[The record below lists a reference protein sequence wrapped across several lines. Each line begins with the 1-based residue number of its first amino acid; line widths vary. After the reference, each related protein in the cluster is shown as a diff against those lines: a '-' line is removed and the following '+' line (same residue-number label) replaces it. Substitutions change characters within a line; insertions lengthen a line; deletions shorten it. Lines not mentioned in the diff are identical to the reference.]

1 MSGYIGRIPVTE
13 AIQTR
18 KSFTASLGQTAFS
31 MSYQPGFID
40 VFLNGV
46 KLREGPTED
55 FIATNGTS
63 IVLNAG
69 ALANQNLDV
78 VTLTSAS
85 IIDKLPTQSAATNG
99 KVLKSDGTIAAWQTD
114 SNTVYTVGDGG
125 LTEKNFTTA
134 LNTKLTNIETAAT
147 ADQTDAEIKT
157 AYEANADTNEFSD
170 AEQTKLSG
178 IATSANLYTHPANHA
193 ISVIT
198 GLQTALDAKTTP
210 GYVDTQVA
218 NLVDSAPATLD
229 TLKELATALGDDANH
244 VTTMTTLIGTKLP
257 LVGGTMTG
265 DITFNSTQTF
275 DGRDVSA
282 DGTKLDG
289 IATSANLYVHPTG
302 DGNIHVPAYGS
313 STSGQLLTSTGT
325 GTIPTWQNA
334 PVSLPSQSG
343 NADKQL
349 TTDGSSASWTLSS
362 TSSDALYQH
371 SNTVSNA
378 YIIAN
383 GNNAMSAGPIT
394 IGPSGSV
401 TIPSTSTWIVS

>member
-1 MSGYIGRIPVTE
+1 
-13 AIQTR
+13 
-18 KSFTASLGQTAFS
+18 
-31 MSYQPGFID
+31 
-40 VFLNGV
+40 
-46 KLREGPTED
+46 
-55 FIATNGTS
+55 
-63 IVLNAG
+63 
-69 ALANQNLDV
+69 
-78 VTLTSAS
+78 
-85 IIDKLPTQSAATNG
+85 
-99 KVLKSDGTIAAWQTD
+99 
-114 SNTVYTVGDGG
+114 
-125 LTEKNFTTA
+125 
-134 LNTKLTNIETAAT
+134 
-147 ADQTDAEIKT
+147 
-157 AYEANADTNEFSD
+157 
-170 AEQTKLSG
+170 
-178 IATSANLYTHPANHA
+178 
-193 ISVIT
+193 
-198 GLQTALDAKTTP
+198 LQTALDAKTTP